1 MPASTSRSDSVWRP
15 TTSITR
21 HRRIARPMGLKCTA
35 WLPFLVGSV
44 FLTDV
49 VSANIDLIYCSK
61 QNTAGNYPVF
71 TDIYQSDGKCHDHCV
86 ADYAFAIVL
95 WQNCWCS
102 DYAPTDTQPLSDCK
116 DGCPGFPND
125 TCGNRKE
132 NYYNYIE
139 LDRLPSSL
147 TNLPS
152 STSVRSSR
160 LPQPGTE
167 TVSVSVSV
175 DVTVTYTPPPPSAQ
189 SETNPPTTDQ
199 PTTPIVSVVT
209 VLGSQSTVTI
219 TPSATGTGAN
229 SFQVNAEKSNDL
241 FSDAG
246 RVAGVFVG
254 IGATVIAI
262 IALVFV
268 LRKRRNDRRKS
279 VDSSHHPEMGMSGPG
294 SPTMGTTGSSSPN
307 TRPRSTSTLGF
318 VGGLHDKTPAI
329 TTTGFTETERVTDQ
343 RLDPNQ
349 IWMRFDNDNG
359 SRVSL
364 RSLQDNQDYSRR
376 VLKVHTVPED

>member
-1 MPASTSRSDSVWRP
+1 MPTSPTSRSDSVWRP

-21 HRRIARPMGLKCTA
+21 HRRIARPMGLRRAA
-35 WLPFLVGSV
+35 WLPLLVGSV
-44 FLTDV
+44 LLTDV

-61 QNTAGNYPVF
+61 QNTAGDYPVF
-71 TDIYQSDGKCHDHCV
+71 NSIYQSDGKCHDHCV

-102 DYAPTDTQPLSDCK
+102 NYAPTDTQPLGDCT
-116 DGCPGFPND
+116 DACPGFPND

-139 LDRLPSSL
+139 LDRLPSSQ

-152 STSVRSSR
+152 STS
-160 LPQPGTE
+160 
-167 TVSVSVSV
+167 
-175 DVTVTYTPPPPSAQ
+175 PPPSAQ
-189 SETNPPTTDQ
+189 TATNPPTTNK
-199 PTTPIVSVVT
+199 PGTPIVSVVT
-209 VLGSQSTVTI
+209 ILGTQSTVTI
-219 TPSATGTGAN
+219 TPTSTGNGAD
-229 SFQVNAEKSNDL
+229 SFPVNAEKSNDF

-246 RVAGVFVG
+246 RVAGVFVA
-254 IGATVIAI
+254 IGALVIAI
-262 IALVFV
+262 IALVFF

-279 VDSSHHPEMGMSGPG
+279 VDSSNHPEMGMSGPG

-318 VGGLHDKTPAI
+318 VGGLNDKTPAI

-376 VLKVHTVPED
+376 VLKLANPDR